1 MPPTPQVVISHG
13 ILPELQ
19 GDSSARKMKASS
31 TVRVQTSNPENNLGD
46 CHIPNLDEEN
56 KSIAS
61 PVLGNILRILKV
73 KHGMRYIK
81 IPGVP
86 HGAVYAFIRFLY
98 SSCYEEEELKKF
110 VLHLLVLSHSY
121 SIPSLRRVCICSLEQ
136 VGNILTA
143 VVICEPFGAFELI
156 SDCKK
161 CCTEGSDDSTSKKKA
176 AKFLIFVVPLFS
188 ITFFVFSG
196 NTSCF
201 LNLVSHAAFPPLFSL
216 ISKVA
221 SIFVQLQITYSGAI
235 LEVCMRKLVFYPEIV
250 GFIEEEKDKFPT
262 VKIQYLFNS
271 PPKLIMLD
279 DDGQHK
285 ETTRIDNWKR
295 EHILQFLQKK
305 VQPKS
310 ASS

>member
-1 MPPTPQVVISHG
+1 
-13 ILPELQ
+13 
-19 GDSSARKMKASS
+19 
-31 TVRVQTSNPENNLGD
+31 
-46 CHIPNLDEEN
+46 
-56 KSIAS
+56 
-61 PVLGNILRILKV
+61 
-73 KHGMRYIK
+73 MRYIK

-136 VGNILTA
+136 
-143 VVICEPFGAFELI
+143 ELI

-161 CCTEGSDDSTSKKKA
+161 CCTEGSDDSTSK
-176 AKFLIFVVPLFS
+176 
-188 ITFFVFSG
+188 
-196 NTSCF
+196 
-201 LNLVSHAAFPPLFSL
+201 
-216 ISKVA
+216 
-221 SIFVQLQITYSGAI
+221 ITYSGAI